1 MKKQDKES
9 LIQEIQKRLDWYTME
24 ASDEEFDADEV
35 QSLLKLLD
43 SLTPEEEKDRLSSDV
58 VVDNFWKY
66 CAEREEE
73 ERILAE
79 VDAPEKKKEH
89 KVLHYFQKHRAVA
102 VAAAVLMIVIMLGG
116 SWQMAVNAEKHGGF
130 FWWMDKNEVGTTMI
144 TSPEMVGE
152 NPQKSVQKVYN
163 RIEDVPDIYRE
174 YVNVPYEIMCSFN
187 DGYSMSRIETIETDE
202 SDTINEFFSKE
213 KNPILHFK
221 IKIYPQEILR
231 VRETYPGY
239 VFCEEFENEGIDLEV
254 FRKQE
259 DNGNLSYI
267 IYFYYGNE
275 KYAVAGIND
284 KEFLKEIAVKYQEA
298 VVNNY

>member
-35 QSLLKLLD
+35 QNLLKLLD
-43 SLTPEEEKDRLSSDV
+43 GLTPEEEKDRLSSDE

-79 VDAPEKKKEH
+79 ADAPEKKKEH

-102 VAAAVLMIVIMLGG
+102 VAAVVLIVIMLGG

-130 FWWMDKNEVGTTMI
+130 FWWMDKNEEGTTMI
-144 TSPEMVGE
+144 TSPEVVGE

-259 DNGNLSYI
+259 DNGNQSYI

-284 KEFLKEIAVKYQEA
+284 KEFLKEIAVKYQETI
-298 VVNNY
+298 VDNY

>member
-43 SLTPEEEKDRLSSDV
+43 SLTPEAEKDRLSSDE

-79 VDAPEKKKEH
+79 ADAPEKKKEH
-89 KVLHYFQKHRAVA
+89 KVLHCFQKHRAVA
-102 VAAAVLMIVIMLGG
+102 VAAAVLIVIMLGG

-130 FWWMDKNEVGTTMI
+130 FWWMDKNEEGTTMI
-144 TSPEMVGE
+144 TSPEVASE
-152 NPQKSVQKVYN
+152 NSDIRTEKNYYDIK
-163 RIEDVPDIYRE
+163 DVPEKYKSYVDI
-174 YVNVPYEIMCSFN
+174 PYEIIFELG
-187 DGYSMSRIETIETDE
+187 DGYNISRIQTVKTEE
-202 SDTINEFFSKE
+202 SDTIYEYFKKENEELLYFE
-213 KNPILHFK
+213 

-239 VFCEEFENEGIDLEV
+239 VFCEEFENKGIDLEV
-254 FRKQE
+254 FSKQE
-259 DNGNLSYI
+259 DNGNQSYI

-275 KYAVAGIND
+275 KYAVTGIND
-284 KEFLKEIAVKYQEA
+284 KEFLKEIAVKYQETI
-298 VVNNY
+298 VDNY

>member
-43 SLTPEEEKDRLSSDV
+43 SLTPEEEKDRLSSDE

-239 VFCEEFENEGIDLEV
+239 IFCEEFQNDGINLEV
-254 FRKQE
+254 FRKE
-259 DNGNLSYI
+259 EENGKQKYV

-275 KYAVAGIND
+275 KYAVVGIND
-284 KEFLKEIAVKYQEA
+284 KELLKEIAVKYQETI
-298 VVNNY
+298 VDNY

>member
-43 SLTPEEEKDRLSSDV
+43 SLTPEEEKDRLSSDE

-66 CAEREEE
+66 CAEREEG

>member
-43 SLTPEEEKDRLSSDV
+43 SLTPEEEKDRLSSDE

-73 ERILAE
+73 ERSLAE

>member
-1 MKKQDKES
+1 MKKQDNES

-35 QSLLKLLD
+35 QNLLKLLD
-43 SLTPEEEKDRLSSDV
+43 SLTPEEEKDRLSSDE

-79 VDAPEKKKEH
+79 ADETEKKKEH

-102 VAAAVLMIVIMLGG
+102 VAAAVLIVIMLGG

-130 FWWMDKNEVGTTMI
+130 FWWMDKNEEGTTMI
-144 TSPEMVGE
+144 TSPETRVRDSIKKVKE
-152 NPQKSVQKVYN
+152 NYYSIENVPQIYKKYV
-163 RIEDVPDIYRE
+163 DI
-174 YVNVPYEIMCSFN
+174 PYEIMQL
-187 DGYSMSRIETIETDE
+187 YEEQYTMSRIQIVKADE
-202 SDTINEFFSKE
+202 SDTIYEFFNKGQDE
-213 KNPILHFK
+213 ILHFE
-221 IKIYPQEILR
+221 IKIYPRKILR

-239 VFCEEFENEGIDLEV
+239 VFCEEFENDGINLEV
-254 FRKQE
+254 FSKQE
-259 DNGNLSYI
+259 DNGNQSYI

-275 KYAVAGIND
+275 KYAVVGIND
-284 KEFLKEIAVKYQEA
+284 KDFLKEIAIKYQEA
-298 VVNNY
+298 VVDNY

>member
-35 QSLLKLLD
+35 QNLLKLLD
-43 SLTPEEEKDRLSSDV
+43 GLTPEEEKDRLSSDE

-79 VDAPEKKKEH
+79 ADETEKKKDR
-89 KVLHYFQKHRAVA
+89 KVQRYFQRHKALAVA
-102 VAAAVLMIVIMLGG
+102 TVALAVILLGG

-130 FWWMDKNEVGTTMI
+130 FWWMDKNEEGTTMI
-144 TSPEMVGE
+144 TSPETHVRDSIKKVKE
-152 NPQKSVQKVYN
+152 NYYS
-163 RIEDVPDIYRE
+163 IE
-174 YVNVPYEIMCSFN
+174 NVPQIYKKYVDSPYKIMQLYEEQ
-187 DGYSMSRIETIETDE
+187 YTMSRIQIIKADE
-202 SDTINEFFSKE
+202 SDTIYEFFNKGQDE
-213 KNPILHFK
+213 ILHFE
-221 IKIYPQEILR
+221 IKIYPRKILR

-239 VFCEEFENEGIDLEV
+239 VFCEEFENDGINLEV
-254 FRKQE
+254 FSKQE
-259 DNGNLSYI
+259 DNGNQNYI

-275 KYAVAGIND
+275 KYAVVGIND
-284 KEFLKEIAVKYQEA
+284 KELLKEIAVKYQEA
-298 VVNNY
+298 IVDNY

>member
-1 MKKQDKES
+1 MKKQDNES

-35 QSLLKLLD
+35 QNLLKLLD
-43 SLTPEEEKDRLSSDV
+43 GLTPEEEKDRLSSDE

-79 VDAPEKKKEH
+79 ADEPEKKKEH

>member
-1 MKKQDKES
+1 MKKQDNES

-35 QSLLKLLD
+35 QNLLKLLD
-43 SLTPEEEKDRLSSDV
+43 SLTPEEEKDRLSSDE

-79 VDAPEKKKEH
+79 ADETEKKKEH

-102 VAAAVLMIVIMLGG
+102 VAAAVLIVIMLGG

-130 FWWMDKNEVGTTMI
+130 FWWMDKNEEGTTMI
-144 TSPEMVGE
+144 TSPETHVRDSIKKVKE
-152 NPQKSVQKVYN
+152 NYYSIENVPQIYKKYV
-163 RIEDVPDIYRE
+163 DI
-174 YVNVPYEIMCSFN
+174 PYEIMQL
-187 DGYSMSRIETIETDE
+187 YEEQYTMSLIQIVKADE
-202 SDTINEFFSKE
+202 SDTIYEFFNKGQDE
-213 KNPILHFK
+213 ILHFE
-221 IKIYPQEILR
+221 IKIYPRKILR

-239 VFCEEFENEGIDLEV
+239 VFCEEFENDGINLEV
-254 FRKQE
+254 FSKQE
-259 DNGNLSYI
+259 DNGNQSYI

-275 KYAVAGIND
+275 KYAVVGIND
-284 KEFLKEIAVKYQEA
+284 KDFLKEIAIKYQEA
-298 VVNNY
+298 VVDNY

>member
-79 VDAPEKKKEH
+79 ADETEKKKDR
-89 KVLHYFQKHRAVA
+89 KVQRYFQRHKSLAVA
-102 VAAAVLMIVIMLGG
+102 TVALAVILLGG

-130 FWWMDKNEVGTTMI
+130 FWWMDKNEEGTTMI

>member
-1 MKKQDKES
+1 MKKQDNES

-35 QSLLKLLD
+35 QNLLKLLD
-43 SLTPEEEKDRLSSDV
+43 GLTPEEEKDRLSSDE

-79 VDAPEKKKEH
+79 ADETEKKKEH

-102 VAAAVLMIVIMLGG
+102 VAAAVLIVIMLGG

-130 FWWMDKNEVGTTMI
+130 FWWMDKNEEGTTMI
-144 TSPEMVGE
+144 TSPETHVRDSIKKVKE
-152 NPQKSVQKVYN
+152 NYYSIENVPQIYKKYV
-163 RIEDVPDIYRE
+163 DI
-174 YVNVPYEIMCSFN
+174 PYEIMQL
-187 DGYSMSRIETIETDE
+187 YEEQYTMSRIQIVKADE
-202 SDTINEFFSKE
+202 SDTIYEFFNKGQDE
-213 KNPILHFK
+213 ILHFE
-221 IKIYPQEILR
+221 IKIYPRKILR

-239 VFCEEFENEGIDLEV
+239 VFCEEFENDGINLEV
-254 FRKQE
+254 FSKQE
-259 DNGNLSYI
+259 DNGNQNYI

-275 KYAVAGIND
+275 KYAVVGIND
-284 KEFLKEIAVKYQEA
+284 KELLKEIAVKYEEA
-298 VVNNY
+298 VVDNY

>member
-43 SLTPEEEKDRLSSDV
+43 SLTPEAEKDRLSSDE

-79 VDAPEKKKEH
+79 ADAPEKKKEH
-89 KVLHYFQKHRAVA
+89 KVLHCFQKHRAVA
-102 VAAAVLMIVIMLGG
+102 VAAAVLIVIMLGG

-144 TSPEMVGE
+144 TSPEMVGA

>member
-1 MKKQDKES
+1 MKKQDNES

-43 SLTPEEEKDRLSSDV
+43 SLTPEEEKDRLSSDE

-79 VDAPEKKKEH
+79 ADETEKKKEH

-102 VAAAVLMIVIMLGG
+102 VAAAVLIVIMLGG

-130 FWWMDKNEVGTTMI
+130 FWWMDKNEEGTTMI
-144 TSPEMVGE
+144 TSPETHVRDSIKKVKE
-152 NPQKSVQKVYN
+152 NYYSIENVPQIYKKYV
-163 RIEDVPDIYRE
+163 DI
-174 YVNVPYEIMCSFN
+174 PYEIMQL
-187 DGYSMSRIETIETDE
+187 YEEQYTMSRIQIVKADE
-202 SDTINEFFSKE
+202 SDTIYEFFNKGQDE
-213 KNPILHFK
+213 ILHFE
-221 IKIYPQEILR
+221 IKIYPRKILR

-239 VFCEEFENEGIDLEV
+239 VFCEEFENDGINLEV
-254 FRKQE
+254 FSKQE
-259 DNGNLSYI
+259 DNGNQNYI

-275 KYAVAGIND
+275 KYAVVGIND
-284 KEFLKEIAVKYQEA
+284 KELLKEIAVKYEEA
-298 VVNNY
+298 VVDNY

>member
-1 MKKQDKES
+1 MKKQDNES

-35 QSLLKLLD
+35 QNLLKLLD
-43 SLTPEEEKDRLSSDV
+43 SLTPEEEKDRLSSDE

-79 VDAPEKKKEH
+79 ADETEKKKEH

-102 VAAAVLMIVIMLGG
+102 VAAAVLIVIMLGG

-130 FWWMDKNEVGTTMI
+130 FWWMDKNEEGTTMI
-144 TSPEMVGE
+144 TSPETHVRDSIKKVKE
-152 NPQKSVQKVYN
+152 NYYSIENVPQIYKKYV
-163 RIEDVPDIYRE
+163 DI
-174 YVNVPYEIMCSFN
+174 PYEIMQL
-187 DGYSMSRIETIETDE
+187 YEEQYTMSRIQIVKADE
-202 SDTINEFFSKE
+202 SDTIYEFFNKGQDE
-213 KNPILHFK
+213 ILHFE
-221 IKIYPQEILR
+221 IKIYPRKILR

-239 VFCEEFENEGIDLEV
+239 VFCEEFENDGINLEV
-254 FRKQE
+254 FSKQE
-259 DNGNLSYI
+259 DNGNQSYI

-275 KYAVAGIND
+275 KYAVVGIMIRIFEGNCNQ
-284 KEFLKEIAVKYQEA
+284 IPGGGSG
-298 VVNNY
+298 

>member
-1 MKKQDKES
+1 
-9 LIQEIQKRLDWYTME
+9 
-24 ASDEEFDADEV
+24 
-35 QSLLKLLD
+35 
-43 SLTPEEEKDRLSSDV
+43 
-58 VVDNFWKY
+58 
-66 CAEREEE
+66 
-73 ERILAE
+73 
-79 VDAPEKKKEH
+79 
-89 KVLHYFQKHRAVA
+89 
-102 VAAAVLMIVIMLGG
+102 
-116 SWQMAVNAEKHGGF
+116 MAVNAEKHGGF
-130 FWWMDKNEVGTTMI
+130 FWWMDKNEEGTTMI
-144 TSPEMVGE
+144 TLPEGVGE

-213 KNPILHFK
+213 KNQILHFK

-275 KYAVAGIND
+275 KYAVVGIND
-284 KEFLKEIAVKYQEA
+284 KEFLKEIAVKYQETI
-298 VVNNY
+298 VDNY

>member
-79 VDAPEKKKEH
+79 ADASEKKKEH
-89 KVLHYFQKHRAVA
+89 KILHYFQKHRAVA
-102 VAAAVLMIVIMLGG
+102 MAAAVLIVIMLGG

-130 FWWMDKNEVGTTMI
+130 FWWMDKNEEGTTMI
-144 TSPEMVGE
+144 TSPEVANE
-152 NPQKSVQKVYN
+152 NSDIRTEKNYYD
-163 RIEDVPDIYRE
+163 IEDVPEKYKSYVDI
-174 YVNVPYEIMCSFN
+174 PYEIIFALE
-187 DGYSMSRIETIETDE
+187 DGYNISRIQTVKTEESNTIYEYFE
-202 SDTINEFFSKE
+202 KENEELLYFE
-213 KNPILHFK
+213 
-221 IKIYPQEILR
+221 IKICPREILR

-239 VFCEEFENEGIDLEV
+239 VFCEEFENDGINLEV
-254 FRKQE
+254 FSKQE
-259 DNGNLSYI
+259 DNGNQSYI
-267 IYFYYGNE
+267 VYFYYENE

-284 KEFLKEIAVKYQEA
+284 REFLKEIAVKYQEA
-298 VVNNY
+298 IVDNY